1 MKFKPIA
8 VVIAILSL
16 VSCSSD
22 DRYVSYSGYAQGGTW
37 KVTVNRK
44 GVSVKDE
51 VIKATIDSLLIE
63 IDNTFSGYNKSSLVS
78 RLNSGETIEPNDM
91 FRDLYSRS
99 YGWFLQSDGAV
110 DVAAGPLFDIWGFG
124 FKEGKFPS
132 DSLVEATMATCGFKM
147 LKPSVPE
154 GSISAADLLL
164 EPGESQPVLNFNAVA
179 QGYTSDVV
187 ANYLHSLGI
196 HDMLVDIGEIF
207 CEGLNPRRVQ
217 WNIGV
222 DRPVDG
228 NDTPGADMQAIH
240 VCTTS
245 PQGVVTSGNY
255 RKFYVVDGRKY
266 AHTVDTRTGRPV
278 SHNLL
283 SATVIAP
290 DSATADAAATWCMVI
305 GLDAAKEIVAREGYE
320 AYLIYEEDGEM
331 REWHSDG
338 FELRQF

>member
-1 MKFKPIA
+1 MKLKPIA
-8 VVIAILSL
+8 VIVAFLSFM
-16 VSCSSD
+16 SCSAG

-37 KVTVNRK
+37 RVTFNRK
-44 GVSVKDE
+44 GLSVKDE
-51 VIKATIDSLLIE
+51 VIKATIDSILVE

-78 RLNSGETIEPNDM
+78 RLNAGETIVPNDM
-91 FRDLYSRS
+91 LRDLYSRAH
-99 YGWFLQSDGAV
+99 GWYELSDGAV
-110 DVAAGPLFDIWGFG
+110 DIAAGPLFDIWGFG
-124 FKEGKFPS
+124 FKEGQFPG
-132 DSLVEATMATCGFKM
+132 DSLVEATMASCGFKL
-147 LKPSVPE
+147 LKPSMPDGE
-154 GSISAADLLL
+154 ICASDLLL
-164 EPGESQPVLNFNAVA
+164 VPDGSQPVLNFNAVA

-187 ANYLHSLGI
+187 ADYLHSLGV

-207 CEGLNPRRVQ
+207 CEGLNPRRTQ
-217 WNIGV
+217 WSIGV

-228 NDTPGADMQAIH
+228 NDTPGADMHAIH
-240 VCTTS
+240 VCTTA

-255 RKFYVVDGRKY
+255 RKFYVVDGRKF
-266 AHTVDTRTGRPV
+266 AHTVDTRSGRPV

-305 GLDAAKEIVAREGYE
+305 GLEAAKEIVAREGYE

-338 FELRQF
+338 FELRQL

>member
-1 MKFKPIA
+1 MKLKTIA
-8 VVIAILSL
+8 VAVAILSL
-16 VSCSSD
+16 ISCSD
-22 DRYVSYSGYAQGGTW
+22 GDRYVSYSGYAQGGTW
-37 KVTVNRK
+37 KVTINRN
-44 GVSVKDE
+44 GVALKDE
-51 VIKATIDSLLIE
+51 VIKTAIDSILVE

-78 RLNSGETIEPNDM
+78 RLNAGETIEPNDM
-91 FRDLYSRS
+91 LRDLYARS
-99 YGWFLQSDGAV
+99 YGWYEQSDGAV
-110 DVAAGPLFDIWGFG
+110 DIAAGPLFDIWGFG
-124 FKEGKFPS
+124 FKEGRFPD
-132 DSLVEATMATCGFKM
+132 DSLVEATMASCGFKM
-147 LKPSVPE
+147 LKPSIPE
-154 GSISAADLLL
+154 GRISASDLLL
-164 EPGESQPVLNFNAVA
+164 EEGDHLPVLNFNAVA

-187 ANYLHSLGI
+187 AEYLHSLGI

-217 WNIGV
+217 WSIGV

-240 VCTTS
+240 VCTS
-245 PQGVVTSGNY
+245 DPQGVVTSGNY

-283 SATVIAP
+283 SATIIAP

-305 GLDAAKEIVAREGYE
+305 GLDAAKEMIAREGYE

-331 REWHSDG
+331 CEWHSEG
-338 FELRQF
+338 FELRQL